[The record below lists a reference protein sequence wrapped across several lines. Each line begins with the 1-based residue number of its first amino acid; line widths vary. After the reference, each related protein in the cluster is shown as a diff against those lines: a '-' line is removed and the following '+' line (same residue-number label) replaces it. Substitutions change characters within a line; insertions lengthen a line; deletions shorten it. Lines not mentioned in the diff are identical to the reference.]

1 MFDYDVLSEEKAMQ
15 EKFQLL
21 PEGEYEAVIDKSEDK
36 ISSSGNPMMDM
47 HLSVYDSEGRT
58 HSVRDFLVFTK
69 GMMWKVIHCA
79 DSAGILSEYES
90 KKFCSAT
97 IHGRNV
103 KVRVVTE
110 KGSLIPDEKL
120 NGKAH
125 GSRYPDKNKIEDYIS
140 NTGNISQNVVKD
152 NSFDDDQIPF

>member
-1 MFDYDVLSEEKAMQ
+1 MFDYDVLSIDESMQ
-15 EKFQLL
+15 ERFQLL
-21 PEGEYEAVIDKSEDK
+21 PDGEYEAVIDKSEDK

-47 HLSVYDSEGRT
+47 HLSVYDKEGRT

-79 DSAGILSEYES
+79 ESAGILSEYES

-103 KVRVVTE
+103 RVRVVTE

-120 NGKAH
+120 NGKAP
-125 GSRYPDKNKIEDYIS
+125 GARYPDKNKVEDYVINS
-140 NTGNISQNVVKD
+140 GKAEPVVVKD
-152 NSFDDDQIPF
+152 ESFDDDELPF